1 MQPDAWN
8 HLVAAARTEVRET
21 LNSLPKALRSR
32 AETLPVTFEPS
43 PSQDLLD
50 DGIESDTLGLF
61 VGESFADGEAGGD
74 LMPPQILLFLENLW
88 ECADEDDI
96 NYRFEIR
103 TTLIHELGHYLGLD
117 ESDLEYRGLD

>member
-21 LNSLPKALRSR
+21 LNSLPKALRAR
-32 AETLPVTFEPS
+32 AETLPVTFEPR

-50 DGIESDTLGLF
+50 DGIEPDTLGLF
-61 VGESFADGEAGGD
+61 VGDSFAEGEVGGD

-103 TTLIHELGHYLGLD
+103 TTLIHELGHFLGLD